1 MLNDYTYYSS
11 EIFLKELEAF
21 KGTCG
26 VPCIMTCRVPW
37 IMKECGMECNV
48 DYILD
53 EKIVRIHFLVLKNV
67 ECLSLHF
74 SRFNTMTYGKCQ
86 FVIFGSATNQEA
98 L

>member
-1 MLNDYTYYSS
+1 MLNDYTYYST

-21 KGTCG
+21 KR
-26 VPCIMTCRVPW
+26 TCRVPW
-37 IMKECGMECNV
+37 IIKECGMECNV

-53 EKIVRIHFLVLKNV
+53 EKIVRIHFLVLKNI

-86 FVIFGSATNQEA
+86 FVIFGSATNQET